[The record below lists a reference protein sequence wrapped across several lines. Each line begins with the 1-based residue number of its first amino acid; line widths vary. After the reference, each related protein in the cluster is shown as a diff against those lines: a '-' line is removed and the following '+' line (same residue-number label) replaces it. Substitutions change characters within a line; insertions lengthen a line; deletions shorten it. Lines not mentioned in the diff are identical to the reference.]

1 MPEPGIFSLDDD
13 LRSLMLRVNASLER
27 VDLAVERFIRVAD
40 VAEKALESI
49 HDSAE
54 RVERIL
60 AAVQGEK

>member
-54 RVERIL
+54 RV
-60 AAVQGEK
+60 